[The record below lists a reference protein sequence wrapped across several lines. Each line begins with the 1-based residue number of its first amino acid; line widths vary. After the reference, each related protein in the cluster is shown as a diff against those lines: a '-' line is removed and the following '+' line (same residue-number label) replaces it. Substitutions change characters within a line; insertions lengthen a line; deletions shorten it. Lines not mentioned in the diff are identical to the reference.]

1 MYNKNQA
8 SNKHQLMYGKNYNKL
23 PPDTERH
30 RPPKSSNKSCHQST
44 NLGLFIDNTRKN
56 TCKKFITHP
65 SPVLPN
71 GPIFSDFGPK
81 SVLFGPKGPKM
92 VRFYTQ
98 KSDFDQNE
106 EK

>member
-56 TCKKFITHP
+56 TIKNDLHAMKRILYDTGHLRVARWLLQRGLKFQ
-65 SPVLPN
+65 SPILP
-71 GPIFSDFGPK
+71 
-81 SVLFGPKGPKM
+81 
-92 VRFYTQ
+92 
-98 KSDFDQNE
+98 
-106 EK
+106 